1 MSSKTILLL
10 VVVCL
15 TATLGAVTWMIL
27 NPQIYSNNCW
37 DKYSTEQEA
46 ILNCE
51 GKN

>member
-1 MSSKTILLL
+1 MNEKTVLTLVLVSLLATIG
-10 VVVCL
+10 VVL
-15 TATLGAVTWMIL
+15 WMIL

-51 GKN
+51 GEH